1 MGVFGYSEKE
11 KQRLLNIII
20 HKDENSFKKKFNNDV
35 NSELFLVIENTFVNY
50 LNSLQNNFDKDY
62 KFEKYLELFD
72 SNYIRL
78 NDRFS
83 QILYNHLDND
93 LNFLQ
98 RISIHKNL
106 RNMQHVSF
114 NDFVNNKFP
123 KIKIDKNNH
132 IKYDLEKLGIL
143 LDSTHLATN
152 DFRKKYY
159 NSFVGT
165 IKYINKFFINEEKD
179 KLLNEL
185 KLNITTNNDLKWM
198 LNIQNLTSYTFNKH
212 VDDNNLNN
220 KKEELNYIANNFYN
234 PYEVY
239 KYIKNNENHLKQKD
253 KIFNCLFNNF
263 ESLIEKRT
271 SLLLDG
277 LKKVY
282 YPEESYNKISDII
295 HIITYMI
302 DPILKQKLTEKIYN
316 EVGNLSGTNVN
327 IGSFN
332 IRDHNL
338 KLETIFKDLSKEE
351 FLELTKKDSLEKFM
365 INQIEE
371 IF

>member
-1 MGVFGYSEKE
+1 
-11 KQRLLNIII
+11 
-20 HKDENSFKKKFNNDV
+20 
-35 NSELFLVIENTFVNY
+35 
-50 LNSLQNNFDKDY
+50 
-62 KFEKYLELFD
+62 
-72 SNYIRL
+72 
-78 NDRFS
+78 
-83 QILYNHLDND
+83 
-93 LNFLQ
+93 
-98 RISIHKNL
+98 
-106 RNMQHVSF
+106 
-114 NDFVNNKFP
+114 
-123 KIKIDKNNH
+123 
-132 IKYDLEKLGIL
+132 
-143 LDSTHLATN
+143 
-152 DFRKKYY
+152 
-159 NSFVGT
+159 
-165 IKYINKFFINEEKD
+165 
-179 KLLNEL
+179 
-185 KLNITTNNDLKWM
+185 M

-327 IGSFN
+327 IRSFN

>member
-1 MGVFGYSEKE
+1 MGDFGYSEKE
-11 KQRLLNIII
+11 KERLLNIVI
-20 HKDENSFKKKFNNDV
+20 HNNENNFKKKFNNNV

-50 LNSLQNNFDKDY
+50 LNGLQNNSDKDY
-62 KFEKYLELFD
+62 KFEKYLELFN

-78 NDRFS
+78 NDKFS
-83 QILYNHLDND
+83 QILYNHLNND

-106 RNMQHVSF
+106 TSIQHISF
-114 NDFVNNKFP
+114 NDFVNSKSP
-123 KIKIDKNNH
+123 KIHIDKNNK
-132 IKYDLEKLGIL
+132 ITYDIEKLGIL

-159 NSFVGT
+159 DSFIGT
-165 IKYINKFFINEEKD
+165 IKYIDKFYIGEEKD
-179 KLLNEL
+179 RLLNEL
-185 KLNITTNNDLKWM
+185 KLNITTKNDLKWM
-198 LNIQNLTSYTFNKH
+198 LDIKNLTTYTFNKYI
-212 VDDNNLNN
+212 DDNNLNN
-220 KKEELNYIANNFYN
+220 KREELNYLANNIYD

-239 KYIKNNENHLKQKD
+239 KYIKNNENHLKNKD
-253 KIFNCLFNNF
+253 KIFSCLFNNF

-282 YPEESYNKISDII
+282 YPEESYNKIYDII
-295 HIITYMI
+295 HTITYMK

-327 IGSFN
+327 VGSFN

-351 FLELTKKDSLEKFM
+351 FLELTKRDSLEKFM
-365 INQIEE
+365 VKQIEE